1 MSENNSSSK
10 RFHILLTIAVTAA
23 IAVGLYFYSTVA
35 MNPHVSKSPTVSR
48 YEHFWLPGS
57 NSTYAPE
64 IDSMFNIIMWIT
76 MVVFVLVEVG
86 LVYFLW
92 RYRHKP
98 GRKALYTHG
107 NNKLEIAWTIVPA
120 VILVFLAIFSNSL
133 WSEIRDPAKFP
144 KNAPVIRIAP
154 RQFEWD
160 ITYPG
165 PDGKF
170 DTPDDVG
177 TINQLYLAV
186 NEPVQI
192 RLNAQD
198 VIHSF
203 FVPEFRIKQDA
214 VPGMQ
219 TAVWVTPTKMGDFNI
234 ACAELCGAQHYRMM
248 GYVHIVSH
256 DSLASW
262 LKSQAPAPAPAAAPD
277 TTKAK

>member
-1 MSENNSSSK
+1 MSSAPGRK
-10 RFHILLTIAVTAA
+10 DTFTRFSAFLLATIAFLAP
-23 IAVGLYFYSTVA
+23 IVGMATPA
-35 MNPHVSKSPTVSR
+35 KSR
-48 YEHFWLPGS
+48 YDHYWLPDA
-57 NSTYAPE
+57 NSTYAPK
-64 IDSMFNIIMWIT
+64 IDEMFNFILWLT
-76 MVVFVLVEVG
+76 MIVFVLVEFC
-86 LVYFLW
+86 LVFFLW
-92 RYRHKP
+92 KYRRKA
-98 GRKALYTHG
+98 GRKATYTHG
-107 NNKLEIAWTIVPA
+107 NNKLEIAWTAIPA
-120 VILVFLAIFSNSL
+120 VILVFLAIFSNTL

-154 RQFEWD
+154 RQFQWD

-165 PDGKF
+165 PDGKL
-170 DTPDDVG
+170 DTPDDIT
-177 TINQLYLAV
+177 TINQLYLA
-186 NEPVQI
+186 NDEPVQI

-219 TAVWVTPTKMGDFNI
+219 TAVWIHPTKMGDFNI

-248 GYVHIVSH
+248 GYVHIVSK

-262 LKSQAPAPAPAAAPD
+262 MRSQAPQPPAPTTTPTD

>member
-1 MSENNSSSK
+1 MPDVSADPFK
-10 RFHILLTIAVTAA
+10 QVLPAA
-23 IAVGLYFYSTVA
+23 
-35 MNPHVSKSPTVSR
+35 
-48 YEHFWLPGS
+48 

-64 IDSMFNIIMWIT
+64 IDGIFNVILWIT
-76 MVVFVLVEVG
+76 IIVFVLVEVA

-92 RYRHKP
+92 RYRHKNN
-98 GRKALYTHG
+98 RKATYTHG
-107 NNKLEIAWTIVPA
+107 NNRLEIAWTIVPA

-133 WSEIRDPAKFP
+133 WSEIRDPNRFP
-144 KNAPVIRIAP
+144 KNGASIQIKP

-170 DTPDDVG
+170 DTPDDIS

-192 RLNAQD
+192 KLLSQD

-214 VPGMQ
+214 VPGMP
-219 TAVWVTPTKMGDFNI
+219 TAVWIVPTKVGDFNI

-248 GYVHIVSH
+248 GYVHVVTH
-256 DSLASW
+256 DSLVSW
-262 LKSQAPAPAPAAAPD
+262 QKSQAPEPPAPAAPATD
-277 TTKAK
+277 SSKVKADSVKAK

>member
-1 MSENNSSSK
+1 M
-10 RFHILLTIAVTAA
+10 I
-23 IAVGLYFYSTVA
+23 
-35 MNPHVSKSPTVSR
+35 
-48 YEHFWLPGS
+48 
-57 NSTYAPE
+57 
-64 IDSMFNIIMWIT
+64 
-76 MVVFVLVEVG
+76 VFVLVEFG

-92 RYRHKP
+92 KYHHKT
-98 GRKALYTHG
+98 GRKATYTHG

-144 KNAPVIRIAP
+144 KDAPVIRIAP

-165 PDGKF
+165 VDKKL
-170 DTPDDVG
+170 DTPDDVT

-219 TAVWVTPTKMGDFNI
+219 TAVWITPTTLGDYNI

-248 GYVHIVSH
+248 GYVHVVSH

-262 LKSQAPAPAPAAAPD
+262 LKSQAPVPEVPAVVAATD
-277 TTKAK
+277 SVKAK

>member
-1 MSENNSSSK
+1 MSQNNSNSRK
-10 RFHILLTIAVTAA
+10 FNILLSLGVIGATA
-23 IAVGLYFYSTVA
+23 IAIYFYITLG
-35 MNPHVSKSPTVSR
+35 MNTHVSKSTTQGR
-48 YEHFWLPGS
+48 YQHFWLPDA
-57 NSTYAPE
+57 NSTYASK
-64 IDSMFNIIMWIT
+64 IDDMFNVILWIT
-76 MVVFVLVEVG
+76 MVVFVLVELG

-92 RYRHKP
+92 KYRHKP

-133 WSEIRDPAKFP
+133 WSEIRNPNTFP
-144 KNAPVIRIAP
+144 KNAASIEIKP
-154 RQFEWD
+154 RQFQWD

-170 DTPDDVG
+170 GTADDIN
-177 TINQLYLAV
+177 TINQLYLAA

-192 RLNAQD
+192 KLLAQD

-214 VPGMQ
+214 VPGMP
-219 TAVWVTPTKMGDFNI
+219 TAVWVQPIKEGEYNI

-248 GYVHIVSH
+248 GYVHVVSP

-262 LKSQAPAPAPAAAPD
+262 LKSQAQEAPTEPD

>member
-1 MSENNSSSK
+1 MSQNNSNSRK
-10 RFHILLTIAVTAA
+10 FNILLTLGVIGATA
-23 IAVGLYFYSTVA
+23 IAIYFYITLG
-35 MNPHVSKSPTVSR
+35 MNTHVSKSTTQGR
-48 YEHFWLPGS
+48 YQHFWLPDA
-57 NSTYAPE
+57 NSTYASK
-64 IDSMFNIIMWIT
+64 IDGMFDVILWIT
-76 MVVFVLVEVG
+76 MIVFVLVELG
-86 LVYFLW
+86 LIYFLW
-92 RYRHKP
+92 KYRHKP

-133 WSEIRDPAKFP
+133 WSEIRNPNTFP
-144 KNAPVIRIAP
+144 KNSASIQIKP
-154 RQFEWD
+154 RQFQWD

-170 DTPDDVG
+170 NTADDIN
-177 TINQLYLAV
+177 TINQLYLAA

-192 RLNAQD
+192 KLLAQD

-214 VPGMQ
+214 VPGMP
-219 TAVWVTPTKMGDFNI
+219 TAVWIQPIRTGEYNI

-248 GYVHIVSH
+248 GYVHVVTA
-256 DSLASW
+256 DSLARW
-262 LKSQAPAPAPAAAPD
+262 MKSQAPEAPAPVAAD